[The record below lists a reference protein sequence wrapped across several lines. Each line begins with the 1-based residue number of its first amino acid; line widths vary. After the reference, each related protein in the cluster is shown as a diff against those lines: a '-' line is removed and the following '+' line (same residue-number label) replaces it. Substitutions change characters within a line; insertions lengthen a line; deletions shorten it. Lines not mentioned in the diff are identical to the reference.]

1 MKNGTLQSRIAKLL
15 GFLGYH
21 LQNGWLDVHQF
32 DGVGI
37 HRFALKQAADEMG
50 VIGSFSWVN
59 PTPNTTL
66 VAPLVYIAVAQDRA
80 QAKQIHRK
88 VWSQGLVPF
97 LIIVTPEEILPRQGF
112 QFSAENWDKDIVS
125 IAWQD
130 LPAEVHEN
138 LPLLGALAE
147 LWDFRAIRMRTSL
160 FWRDRAIE
168 VSGRIDQHLL
178 EGLESL
184 SENLIGGYKLT
195 APLSPSAANGLIGRF
210 LYVFFLADRGII
222 NQQWLDERGHSGID
236 LNDPAK
242 SWSASA
248 TWSLFKDLDGIFNG
262 SIFPLSA
269 ADRQQIDRTHINLI
283 RLVMRHGSQ
292 VSGHGDIQLSFIG
305 VDLGVIRIETLS
317 AVYEQFLEN
326 MKSGERRKQG
336 AYYTPPFLVDLILD
350 RVEET
355 IVLRDGVKILDP
367 AAGSGVFLVGSY
379 RRILE
384 RARVNH
390 PDHSMD
396 LDEVRGLLQRNI
408 FGVERNTDACHVAA
422 FSLYLTMLDYVRPRD
437 LSKVAAGNDSK
448 KLFPNLV
455 GVNLFATDFFSSTT
469 SLAGLP
475 KEIHCVVGNPP
486 WQTLKRLESLPAAK
500 WLENHP
506 DSPVGNDQA
515 AELFVWKVLR
525 EHLAKRALLALLIPA
540 KSFVNP
546 TAYKFRT
553 KLMSEFTVVGAI
565 NFSHL
570 RHRLFTGAKHACAA
584 LFVQNKESSFADWV
598 WVYSPLSIGQPM
610 PTKAW
615 PWTLI
620 LDRSEVQRFPHDKLN
635 TNSRSWF
642 EAFMLRPIDR
652 QIRSYID
659 DRAKIGQ
666 IQLLGALCSNIG
678 AAVKRGGNSDETG
691 LAVKYLETKEL
702 PSSDLIYDAVPQK
715 NITSDLFDDTL
726 NVGKVK
732 SAERLPL
739 AQLALVSKTYQYQF
753 SGNILLVPR
762 NFRNIRFIDYPKA
775 FSSSYLA
782 VYFEKPG
789 KNTTLQERKFLH
801 GLEKYLGSKTAH
813 YFMATGG
820 RRWLMDRSNV
830 EPTDLQNFPV
840 PFTALEDPRLD
851 QVIALEGKKL
861 EEFLMKSL
869 GIEADYKLAI
879 EEFLNFRIQF
889 QDGDVPSTA
898 LDRPLQP
905 MLSKYATVMENRLNN
920 LMDRKNA
927 FKVAHAIDTATG
939 IGVVTAQFYESGK
952 TLKVYPDNLCADTV
966 SNYRNL
972 AGNSFSDGLS
982 INYDSEK
989 VAVSVIKPLEYFRW
1003 TIDSAYADSRHLM
1016 DAFIKGAI

>member
-1 MKNGTLQSRIAKLL
+1 MEKVILQSKIEKLL
-15 GFLGYH
+15 GFMGY
-21 LQNGWLDVHQF
+21 LPQNGWLDVNQF

-50 VIGSFSWVN
+50 VIGAFSWVN
-59 PTPNTTL
+59 PTPSTTL
-66 VAPLVYIAVAQDRA
+66 VAPLVYLAVAQDRA

-97 LIIVTPEEILPRQGF
+97 LIIVTPEEILPRLGF
-112 QFSAENWDKDIVS
+112 QFSAENWEKDIVS
-125 IAWQD
+125 IPWQN
-130 LPAEVHEN
+130 LPAEVDEKS
-138 LPLLGALAE
+138 PPFGALAE
-147 LWDFRAIRMRTSL
+147 LWDFRAIRMKTSL

-184 SENLIGGYKLT
+184 SDNLIGGYKLT
-195 APLSPSAANGLIGRF
+195 TPLSPSAANGLIGRF

-222 NQQWLDERGHSGID
+222 NQQWLNERGHKGID
-236 LNDPAK
+236 LNNSAK
-242 SWSASA
+242 DWSATA

-292 VSGHGDIQLSFIG
+292 ISGHGDIQLSFIG

-326 MKSGERRKQG
+326 IKSGERRKQG

-355 IVLRDGVKILDP
+355 LVLRDGVRILDP

-384 RARVNH
+384 RARANH
-390 PDHSMD
+390 LDRSMD

-408 FGVERNTDACHVAA
+408 FGVERNSDACHVAA

-437 LSKVAAGNDSK
+437 LSKVAAGQDSR
-448 KLFPNLV
+448 KLFPSLV

-469 SLAGLP
+469 ALAGLP
-475 KEIHCVVGNPP
+475 KDIHCVVGNPP
-486 WQTLKRLESLPAAK
+486 WQTLKKLESRPAIK
-500 WLENHP
+500 WLDNHP

-525 EHLAKRALLALLIPA
+525 EHLAKNALLALLIPA

-553 KLMSEFTVVGAI
+553 KLMSEFTVIGAI

-570 RHRLFTGAKHACAA
+570 RHRLFAGAKHACAA
-584 LFVQNKESSFADWV
+584 LFVQHKEPNFADWV

-620 LDRSEVQRFPHDKLN
+620 MDRSEVQRFPHDKLN
-635 TNSRSWF
+635 TDSRSWF
-642 EAFMLRPIDR
+642 EAFMLRPVDR

-666 IQLLGALCSNIG
+666 IQLLGTLCSAIG
-678 AAVKRGGNSDETG
+678 ASVKRGGNAIETG
-691 LAVKYLETKEL
+691 VEDKYLGTTE
-702 PSSDLIYDAVPQK
+702 PSSTDLIDDAAPRK
-715 NITSDLFDDTL
+715 NTTPDLFNAPL
-726 NVGKVK
+726 NVGRVK

-739 AQLALVSKTYQYQF
+739 AQLALASKTYQHQF

-762 NFRNIRFIDYPKA
+762 NFRDVRFVDYPKA

-789 KNTTLQERKFLH
+789 KTTTPQERKFLR
-801 GLEKYLGSKTAH
+801 GLEKYLGSRTAL

-820 RRWLMDRSNV
+820 RRWLMDRRNV

-840 PFTALEDPRLD
+840 PITTLDDPRLD
-851 QVIALEGKKL
+851 QIIALEGKKL

-869 GIEADYKLAI
+869 GIDADYKLAI

-889 QDGDVPSTA
+889 QDGDVPSNA
-898 LDRPLQP
+898 LNPPLKP
-905 MLSKYATVMENRLNN
+905 MLIKYATVIENRLNN
-920 LMDRKNA
+920 LMDRKSA
-927 FKVAHAIDTATG
+927 FKVAHAIDASTG
-939 IGVVTAQFYESGK
+939 IGVVTAKFYEAGQ
-952 TLKVYPDNLCADTV
+952 THKVDPDTLCADTV
-966 SNYRNL
+966 TDYHHH
-972 AGNSFSDGLS
+972 AGNCFSDGLS
-982 INYDSEK
+982 IRYDAEEVS
-989 VAVSVIKPLEYFRW
+989 VSVIKPLEYFRW